1 MDIAELNRRDSQTE
15 RLLMPKVRVVYVSVS
30 IKALVDPRVKLLH
43 LILHSYTD
51 YSEKDSFD
59 SANKLFS
66 YTNVT

>member
-15 RLLMPKVRVVYVSVS
+15 RHLMPKVRVVYVSVS

-43 LILHSYTD
+43 LMLHSCTD
-51 YSEKDSFD
+51 YSEDSFD
-59 SANKLFS
+59 FANKLFS

>member
-15 RLLMPKVRVVYVSVS
+15 RHLMPKVRVVYVSLS
-30 IKALVDPRVKLLH
+30 IKALVDPRVKLLY

-51 YSEKDSFD
+51 YSAFY